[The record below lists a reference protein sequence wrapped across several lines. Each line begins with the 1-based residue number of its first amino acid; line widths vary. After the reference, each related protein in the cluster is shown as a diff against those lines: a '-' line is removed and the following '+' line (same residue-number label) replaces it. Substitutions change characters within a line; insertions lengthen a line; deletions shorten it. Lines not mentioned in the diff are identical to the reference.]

1 MHFLISWL
9 GVATSLFGMLDGK
22 LLSTTHVQQI
32 MEKQSLGYNMQLGY
46 SLKLTAKSRPGTERS
61 ALVGVAPPIVFVS
74 VLSCF
79 LLCGPGL
86 TAIILLHPMQCKRDR
101 GKVLP
106 DIFSKD

>member
-1 MHFLISWL
+1 
-9 GVATSLFGMLDGK
+9 
-22 LLSTTHVQQI
+22 
-32 MEKQSLGYNMQLGY
+32 MEEQSLGYDMQLGY
-46 SLKLTAKSRPGTERS
+46 SLKLTAKGRPGTERG